1 MSLLT
6 IVVSLT
12 AVIRYSSTM
21 YFEKQSWFRKQNFLF
36 NPEAMVLKTENLMI
50 NAKMIIKPQ
59 AEVVITVNDL
69 ETE

>member
-6 IVVSLT
+6 IVCLT
-12 AVIRYSSTM
+12 VVLCYSSTM

-36 NPEAMVLKTENLMI
+36 NPEAMVLKTENLLI

-59 AEVVITVNDL
+59 AEVVITLNDL
-69 ETE
+69 ESE

>member
-6 IVVSLT
+6 IVCLT
-12 AVIRYSSTM
+12 VVLSYSSTM
-21 YFEKQSWFRKQNFLF
+21 YFEKQTWFRKQNFLF

>member
-1 MSLLT
+1 
-6 IVVSLT
+6 
-12 AVIRYSSTM
+12 M

-36 NPEAMVLKTENLMI
+36 NPEAMVLKTENLLI